1 MIIQGFKQ
9 RQVAGKNQDSSS
21 FWVCFEFSIYSEVF
35 SDLGSYFG
43 CAQFLVNA
51 LNAVTLASLLTPLAI
66 LPHCVQDQ
74 KFWPQQIYFLS
85 FFSVRTSGLPALKY
99 ELSSWILKFKA
110 CGPVNGQKSFEM
122 ISGSFDDCKKRR
134 SVHCA
139 RFDLLN
145 FFSSKL
151 DEVLIDTRSWLCSEA
166 K

>member
-1 MIIQGFKQ
+1 MVVSVSFVL
-9 RQVAGKNQDSSS
+9 QVLVNSL
-21 FWVCFEFSIYSEVF
+21 VF
-35 SDLGSYFG
+35 FVGGLWSYFR

-51 LNAVTLASLLTPLAI
+51 LNAVALASLLTPLAI

-74 KFWPQQIYFLS
+74 KFWPQQIH
-85 FFSVRTSGLPALKY
+85 FFFAVGTSGRPALKY

-110 CGPVNGQKSFEM
+110 CGPVNGQKSFLM
-122 ISGSFDDCKKRR
+122 ISGSFDNCKKRR
-134 SVHCA
+134 SVHCT

-145 FFSSKL
+145 FFYSKI